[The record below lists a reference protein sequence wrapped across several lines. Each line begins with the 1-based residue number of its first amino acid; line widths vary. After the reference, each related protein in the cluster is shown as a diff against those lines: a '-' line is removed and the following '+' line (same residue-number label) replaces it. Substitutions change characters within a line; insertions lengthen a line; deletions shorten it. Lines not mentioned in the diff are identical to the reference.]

1 MYMYKY
7 TGARRKQG
15 KKLKGKENAKAANY
29 PVHQKRDKALGV
41 RWHYGHSGAC
51 VALSGSLGCS
61 LCSWGARFGG
71 VPYSG
76 AKQRKKYKG

>member
-29 PVHQKRDKALGV
+29 PVHQKKRQSPL
-41 RWHYGHSGAC
+41 RE
-51 VALSGSLGCS
+51 VALWTQRCLRCSLGLS
-61 LCSWGARFGG
+61 R
-71 VPYSG
+71 V
-76 AKQRKKYKG
+76 